1 MIILINCNSNV
12 YILLTTSRSSIG
24 IFILN
29 LYLFESNVD
38 TTLFGHILEIWIL
51 IKTYETFIRTTIH
64 IHAWLSHGTTASF
77 NGCNDQL
84 IIEQK
89 ICPLLTG
96 HLSLR
101 NNRHQIEQQELS
113 IVCDQI
119 GNSFNN
125 YLQFSQHR
133 FALFDLK
140 CFSFFAI
147 QLQQNVMRQYQRF
160 LQCLMVGMSGF
171 GVFHQSWQN
180 QFVTLRWQQFFLTQT
195 KQKTE
200 FPKLTWEIFVPVWWV
215 NCPVIVYPCVREPS
229 LRESEQRPAAQ
240 RTWNGSHLWPGSNC
254 SQTLHT
260 FRVRSIWKTI

>member
-1 MIILINCNSNV
+1 M
-12 YILLTTSRSSIG
+12 
-24 IFILN
+24 
-29 LYLFESNVD
+29 
-38 TTLFGHILEIWIL
+38 
-51 IKTYETFIRTTIH
+51 H

-101 NNRHQIEQQELS
+101 NDRHQIEQQELS
-113 IVCDQI
+113 IVCDQVR
-119 GNSFNN
+119 NSFNN
-125 YLQFSQHR
+125 NLQFSQHR

-180 QFVTLRWQQFFLTQT
+180 QFVTLRWSQFFLTQT
-195 KQKTE
+195 KQQQKNGISKTYLGN
-200 FPKLTWEIFVPVWWV
+200 FCTGLMSKLSSD
-215 NCPVIVYPCVREPS
+215 S
-229 LRESEQRPAAQ
+229 LP
-240 RTWNGSHLWPGSNC
+240 LC
-254 SQTLHT
+254 SRAIASRKRAKAGRAEDVERIASLARFQLFTNVAYVSSTVDLENY
-260 FRVRSIWKTI
+260 V